1 MLATRDLEAAVHTGA
16 YSARPEETQPTA
28 VVAAAP
34 SAILKTSFCT
44 STLILRASGQGPEL
58 QQSLLPGSARR
69 GPSGSCTEEG
79 APRWMEA
86 LDSRHP
92 SFKRLAG
99 LTWQIQVGAS
109 EKDLGQTP
117 PSGPDPHISI
127 FQGVQ
132 TSARPRSLNSLALNF
147 KLQHDREEAQSTKL

>member
-28 VVAAAP
+28 VVPAAP

-79 APRWMEA
+79 

-117 PSGPDPHISI
+117 PSGPDPHISK
-127 FQGVQ
+127 FQIVQ